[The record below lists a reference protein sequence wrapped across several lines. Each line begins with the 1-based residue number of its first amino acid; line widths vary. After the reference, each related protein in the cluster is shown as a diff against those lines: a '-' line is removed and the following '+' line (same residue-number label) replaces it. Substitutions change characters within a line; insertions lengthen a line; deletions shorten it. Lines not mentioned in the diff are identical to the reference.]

1 MRVAFGS
8 TLALTILAAMTPQA
22 VMADAASNRVYDATC
37 ALCHQVG
44 AIGLKGQ
51 FPRLASRVDRMA
63 RDPQARTYLIQA
75 VLFGISGKME
85 VDGASIVGVMP
96 GFTTLSDADVASVLN
111 YLARLGERKGK
122 PAQAFTVAE
131 ISAIRGGGQLTPS
144 QVMARRALLVGEG
157 RIP

>member
-1 MRVAFGS
+1 L
-8 TLALTILAAMTPQA
+8 TLVLTILAGISSPA
-22 VMADAASNRVYDATC
+22 VLADAASNRVYDSTC

-44 AIGLKGQ
+44 AVGLKGQ
-51 FPRLASRVDRMA
+51 FPRLASRVDRMS
-63 RDPQARTYLIQA
+63 RDPQTRAYLIQS
-75 VLFGISGKME
+75 VLFGISGRME
-85 VDGASIVGVMP
+85 VDGVSIMGVMP

-131 ISAIRGGGQLTPS
+131 INIVRSGGQLTPS
-144 QVMARRALLVGEG
+144 QVMARRVLLVGEG